1 MSAAHVTVTLAARA
15 EFDARVD
22 HLLQKTCEVARSLVG
37 AHQAA
42 MAMVVDGDWSGAR
55 KYFSLSDKYA
65 RYERFTAPV
74 RGVGLHALVVA
85 KNEPLRLTQ
94 AEVEAHPGWRGFSE
108 TARKHP
114 PLRGLLAVPI
124 VGEDGLNYGLL
135 QASDKGDGGE
145 FDADDE
151 RRLEQLADAAAVGL
165 DALRKVLAM
174 RLGQDAPA
182 AAVPTSERFVVIE
195 PA

>member
-1 MSAAHVTVTLAARA
+1 VSTPRETAARE

-22 HLLQKTCEVARSLVG
+22 HLLQATCEVARALIG

-42 MAMVVDGDWSGAR
+42 MAMLVEGDWTHAR
-55 KYFSLSDKYA
+55 KYFSLSDKY
-65 RYERFTAPV
+65 EQWKDFTMPA

-85 KNEPLRLTQ
+85 ENQSLRLTQ
-94 AEVEAHPGWRGFSE
+94 DELEQHPAWLGYGES
-108 TARKHP
+108 AGKHQ

-135 QASDKGDGGE
+135 QVSDKADGGD

-151 RRLEQLADAAAVGL
+151 RHLQCLGVTAAVGL
-165 DALRKVLAM
+165 DALRKVLAL
-174 RLGQDAPA
+174 RLGDPAPPTALRPA
-182 AAVPTSERFVVIE
+182 ARFVVIE
-195 PA
+195 TA